1 MFFDKLRSIIRLN
14 LRFTVIAEVKR
25 TELDLFESL
34 LTYTNTDFRFVLNSS
49 LRKVVLL
56 CRIDTQGSPKIVK
69 PD

>member
-14 LRFTVIAEVKR
+14 LRFTAFAEVKR

>member
-14 LRFTVIAEVKR
+14 LRFTAIAEVKR
-25 TELDLFESL
+25 TELDLFESQ

>member
-14 LRFTVIAEVKR
+14 LRFTAIAEVKR

-49 LRKVVLL
+49 LRKVVFL